1 LALIAALA
9 AIVVLQN
16 GWLALLVVLI
26 AMGAAFFARK
36 KPGAAVGQS
45 GAKGS
50 KTSWVAN
57 CPKCK
62 NTIKSKEVECG
73 NCGENDIRVVGG
85 KRPRLKCGHCETP
98 ANNPACPKC
107 QTVIAAKFW
116 R

>member
-1 LALIAALA
+1 MALIAALA

-16 GWLALLVVLI
+16 VWLALLVVLA

-36 KPGAAVGQS
+36 KTAPAS
-45 GAKGS
+45 GRSASKNG

-62 NTIKSKEVECG
+62 NLIKSKEVECG
-73 NCGENDIRVVGG
+73 NCGEADIRVVGG
-85 KRPRLKCGHCETP
+85 QRPRLKCGHCESP

>member
-1 LALIAALA
+1 VVFQNAL
-9 AIVVLQN
+9 
-16 GWLALLVVLI
+16 LALLVVVI
-26 AMGAAFFARK
+26 AMAAAFFARK
-36 KPGAAVGQS
+36 KPGAATGHS
-45 GAKGS
+45 AAKGAKRTKS
-50 KTSWVAN
+50 SWTAT

-73 NCGENDIRVVGG
+73 NCGECDIRVIGG
-85 KRPRLKCGHCETP
+85 TRPRLKCGHCESP

>member
-1 LALIAALA
+1 M
-9 AIVVLQN
+9 VLQN
-16 GWLALLVVLI
+16 AWLALLVVLI

-36 KPGAAVGQS
+36 KPGVATARGAAR
-45 GAKGS
+45 GAKGAKS
-50 KTSWVAN
+50 SWTAN

-85 KRPRLKCGHCETP
+85 SRPRLKCGHCESP